1 MSDPAA
7 NRTLE
12 LACTVGAVDDAL
24 EAIDDGA
31 DVNYQAG
38 APLFLAI
45 VNRNRELIH
54 LLLDHGADADS
65 FVAKKKLELIETRD
79 DLVEELISCAP
90 HNPRDV
96 KPEQIAEID
105 TNIRETGVDYLLAE
119 LDWDKATRF
128 RDSLDAIGAGTS
140 HRCVAEFLQWARS
153 ENGTSRDNLRD
164 FLESHDPMISEY
176 RDRYLTSGEDLVAL
190 ANDYVAEDSENEK
203 EDGK

>member
-1 MSDPAA
+1 MIDPTA

-24 EAIDDGA
+24 EAIEDGA

-45 VNRNRELIH
+45 INRNRDLIH
-54 LLLDHGADADS
+54 LLLDHGAVSDDFIS
-65 FVAKKKLELIETRD
+65 KKKRSLIHTRD
-79 DLVEELISCAP
+79 DLVEELIACAP

-96 KPEQIAEID
+96 KPDQIEEID
-105 TNIRETGVDYLLAE
+105 TNIRESGVSYLLSE

-153 ENGTSRDNLRD
+153 ENGATRENIEE
-164 FLESHDPMISEY
+164 FLHAHDPMISEY
-176 RDRYLTSGEDLVAL
+176 RERYLSSGEDLVAL
-190 ANDYVAEDSENEK
+190 ANDFVSDDSGDEES
-203 EDGK
+203 E